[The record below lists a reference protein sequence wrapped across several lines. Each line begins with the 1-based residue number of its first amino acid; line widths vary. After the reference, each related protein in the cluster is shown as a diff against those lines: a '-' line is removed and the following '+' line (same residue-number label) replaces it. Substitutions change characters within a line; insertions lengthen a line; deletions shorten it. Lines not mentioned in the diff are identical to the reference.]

1 MATAFAAGGF
11 VTAPNLRDRCFPQV
25 SMVTADQT
33 VNNTTTIQPV
43 AGLTGALE
51 GKTYYAF
58 DGVIFFSTNTT
69 ADVKFT
75 VQAPFADTFN
85 QVGVWSM
92 FGVDHNEV
100 TAPGDLNGVFRTEF
114 NGSGDITLAE
124 TLGGSGSAGAQNVC
138 LPRGWCFTRGQPG
151 TVQWWF
157 AQVTANASNTTIRAG
172 SWVRFTKMGIG

>member
-1 MATAFAAGGF
+1 MSF
-11 VTAPNLRDRCFPQV
+11 VANTLVSAQTLRDKCFPLV

-33 VNNTTTIQPV
+33 VNNNTAIQPI

-58 DGVIFFSTNTT
+58 DGVVFFSTNAT
-69 ADVKFT
+69 ADIKFT
-75 VQAPFADTFN
+75 VQAPFAGTFN
-85 QVGVWSM
+85 SEGAWSM

-138 LPRGWCFTRGQPG
+138 LPRGWVRTHSSPG

-157 AQVTANASNTTIRAG
+157 AQVTADASNTTVRAG
-172 SWVRFTKMGIG
+172 SWIRFTKMGLV